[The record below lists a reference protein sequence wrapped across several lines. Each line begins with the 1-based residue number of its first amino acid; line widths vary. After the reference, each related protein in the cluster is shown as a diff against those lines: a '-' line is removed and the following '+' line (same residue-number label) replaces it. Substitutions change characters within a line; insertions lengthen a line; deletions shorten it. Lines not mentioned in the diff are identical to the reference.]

1 VPNQPSR
8 PNGPHTVDLRI
19 PFVGRREEL
28 AALDAALDASEAV
41 TLVGTG
47 GVGKSRLAIEAAQR
61 WERRTGGTA
70 IFVALTWVEPPA
82 VADAIARA
90 LDVRDEP
97 GVDPLE
103 AIAAAL
109 HAEPR
114 ALILDNC
121 EDAAPAVAAAVER
134 LRGIAGAPILAT
146 SRSQLLAQGER
157 VVAVQT
163 FDARD
168 GGAFFAARA
177 RNADIAVD
185 LEGADAPAV
194 DRIVASLDGLA
205 IAIDLAAARLASLTV
220 RELADELAQPRPY
233 HFRSSGSSE
242 PRHWTLNHVVDWSVE
257 KLDERSANLFAL
269 VSRFAGAFTEED
281 AAALEGDSAPA
292 EGALAV
298 LAHQSLIAAG
308 PRPGD
313 YSMLAPIRAV
323 AARRR
328 AKLLDRRAVDER
340 FARRMNDLAVDLS
353 EKVEAANQ
361 PGARAMV
368 VARYEDFAEALS
380 WALKAPGDRLK
391 VAIDIFHLLVTVWAD
406 GGRFTEGLRWSE
418 RVQAAAGAL
427 DRRSRG
433 RVWYS
438 ALRIAYA
445 ASEYDRMLALGPQLI
460 TTFTIVNDRL
470 GLARAYNGLA
480 VASHATGRFDESQ
493 TYVDIAFALYES
505 LGHERGMAAALV
517 NQGNIALEGRLD
529 PVTARDRYE
538 RALEIMKRSASD
550 ALTAVVYGN
559 LAEAASDLHDPAG
572 VERYARAALDLL
584 ASTGDLA
591 RTAWNLHSI
600 ARARLARNDVGS
612 ARTELCRALELLDQ
626 QRHPGY
632 LALCVETA
640 ARLLAG
646 ERAHHAAATLVYAA
660 RRLRKERRVPP
671 IGSALVEASALMA
684 RLESLMT
691 PPEHERALAEAAAVD
706 LRQLGA
712 IARRSLAV

>member
-1 VPNQPSR
+1 M
-8 PNGPHTVDLRI
+8 NGPHTVDRRV

-28 AALDAALDASEAV
+28 AALDAALDAGQTL

-47 GVGKSRLAIEAAQR
+47 GVGKSRLAIEAAER
-61 WERRTGGTA
+61 WEARTGGTA
-70 IFVALTWVEPPA
+70 VFVSLTWVAPEGVAEA
-82 VADAIARA
+82 VSRA
-90 LDVRDEP
+90 LDVHEEP
-97 GVDPLE
+97 GVTALD

-109 HAEPR
+109 HARPR

-121 EDAAPAVAAAVER
+121 EDAAPAVAAIVER
-134 LRGIAGAPILAT
+134 LRGTPGVSILAT
-146 SRSQLLAQGER
+146 SRSPLSAQDER
-157 VVAVQT
+157 ILAVQT

-168 GGAFFAARA
+168 GSAFFAARA

-185 LEGADAPAV
+185 LDGDDAPSV
-194 DRIVASLDGLA
+194 ERIVASLDGLA

-257 KLDERSANLFAL
+257 KLSERSANLFAL
-269 VSRFAGAFTEED
+269 VSRFAGTFSEED
-281 AAALEGDSAPA
+281 AAALEGDSAIA
-292 EGALAV
+292 DGALAE
-298 LAHQSLIAAG
+298 LLHQSLIATSQ
-308 PRPGD
+308 RPGE
-313 YSMLAPIRAV
+313 YAMLAPIRAV

-328 AKLLDRRAVDER
+328 AKLLDRRAIDER
-340 FARRMNDLAVDLS
+340 FARRMNDLAIELL
-353 EKVEAANQ
+353 EQIEAAHR
-361 PGARAMV
+361 PDARATV
-368 VARYEDFAEALS
+368 EARYEDFTEALQ
-380 WALKAPGDRLK
+380 WALKAPGERLK
-391 VAIDIFHLLVTVWAD
+391 LTIEIFHLLVAIWAD

-427 DRRSRG
+427 DRLARG

-438 ALRIAYA
+438 ALRIAFA

-529 PVTARDRYE
+529 PVTARERYE
-538 RALEIMKRSASD
+538 SALEIMKRTASD

-559 LAEAASDLHDPAG
+559 LAEAANDLHDPAA
-572 VERYARAALDLL
+572 VERYARTSLELL
-584 ASTGDLA
+584 AATGDLA

-600 ARARLARNDVGS
+600 ARARLARNDTGG
-612 ARTELCRALELLDQ
+612 ARSELRRALELLEQ
-626 QRHPGY
+626 QTHPGY
-632 LALCVETA
+632 LALCIETT

-646 ERAHHAAATLVYAA
+646 ERAYRAAATLVYAA

-671 IGSALVEASALMA
+671 IGSALADAAALAA
-684 RLESLMT
+684 RLESLLDGT
-691 PPEHERALAEAAAVD
+691 ERDAAQAEAGALD
-706 LRQLGA
+706 LRHVGAFARSCLGA
-712 IARRSLAV
+712 